1 MVAAPI
7 LVAVI
12 MLTQR
17 SDIYYGNAKN
27 ISALHILRT
36 FSAPLSVPNIE
47 TGN

>member
-17 SDIYYGNAKN
+17 SDIYYGNAEN
-27 ISALHILRT
+27 FCPHLMRISLDHFL
-36 FSAPLSVPNIE
+36 FPKL
-47 TGN
+47 GN